1 MDREVII
8 YIVFAIIYFVVRM
21 LKKKQ
26 QPPDATERDFEQE
39 TGQGGQPTSERP
51 VSFEDL
57 LRELTGQKQ
66 PQQAP
71 PPPPEETRAPA
82 RNQRRDFQFPS
93 DGDNYEDVQEEWE
106 DKEVAVLKEGSTTR
120 VFADEESKRIYEK
133 SISQVKN
140 QEDELEKQLERAKS
154 RFKEFEIQEEQ
165 TSAVREE
172 IVEML
177 QSSEGAKKAII
188 LSEILNRKYWDL
200 PTYRLSH

>member
-39 TGQGGQPTSERP
+39 AGQGGQPTSERP

-66 PQQAP
+66 PQQAS
-71 PPPPEETRAPA
+71 PPPEEPRAPG
-82 RNQRRDFQFPS
+82 RNQRRAFQFPS
-93 DGDNYEDVQEEWE
+93 DGDNYEDVHEEWE
-106 DKEVAVLKEGSTTR
+106 DKDVAVLKEGSTTR
-120 VFADEESKRIYEK
+120 VFADEESKRIYEQ
-133 SISQVKN
+133 SISQVKS
-140 QEDELEKQLERAKS
+140 QEDELGKQLEKAKS
-154 RFKEFEIQEEQ
+154 RFKEFEIQEEE

-188 LSEILNRKYWDL
+188 LSEILNRKY
-200 PTYRLSH
+200 

>member
-188 LSEILNRKYWDL
+188 LSEILNRKY
-200 PTYRLSH
+200 

>member
-39 TGQGGQPTSERP
+39 TGQGGQPASERP

-71 PPPPEETRAPA
+71 PPPEEPRAPG

-93 DGDNYEDVQEEWE
+93 DGDNYEDVHEEWE
-106 DKEVAVLKEGSTTR
+106 DKDVAVLKEGSTTR
-120 VFADEESKRIYEK
+120 VFADEESKRIYEQ
-133 SISQVKN
+133 SISQVKS
-140 QEDELEKQLERAKS
+140 QEDELEKQLAIAKS
-154 RFKEFEIQEEQ
+154 RFKEFEIQEEES
-165 TSAVREE
+165 SAVRDE

-177 QSSEGAKKAII
+177 QSPEGAKKAII
-188 LSEILNRKYWDL
+188 LSEILNRKY
-200 PTYRLSH
+200 

>member
-66 PQQAP
+66 PQQAA
-71 PPPPEETRAPA
+71 PPPEETPAPA

-93 DGDNYEDVQEEWE
+93 DGDNYEDVHEEWE
-106 DKEVAVLKEGSTTR
+106 DKEVAVLKEGSTNR
-120 VFADEESKRIYEK
+120 VFADEESKRIYEQ

-154 RFKEFEIQEEQ
+154 RFKAFEIQEEE

-177 QSSEGAKKAII
+177 QSKDGAKKAII
-188 LSEILNRKYWDL
+188 LSEILNRKY
-200 PTYRLSH
+200 